1 MATQTTLGNSRDLS
15 DAKSPWTGFS
25 LGCCGDRTL
34 TALINFLW
42 LPPLR
47 SIQRVQPP
55 ANQDRDRWDNP
66 LAARYASAEMTGL
79 WSDNHRYTLW
89 RQVWLALAEGE
100 AELGLPI
107 SSQQLAEMRAH
118 LDTID
123 FSKAADYERRMRHD
137 VFAHLHAFADDC
149 PAARPIIHLGATSAF
164 VTDNTDLVLIRESLD
179 LVAARLATVIER
191 LSAQALAT
199 KDLVCLG
206 RTHLQPAQPTT
217 IGKRIC
223 LWIHDLLLDLEEIT
237 HRRKLLRAR
246 GVKGTTG
253 TQASFLELFGGD
265 HARVRRLDELVAAK
279 LGFHSSYEVTGQT
292 YTRKIDSQVV
302 TALAGLSE
310 SCHKAGNDLRLAA
323 AWGEME
329 EPFEKDQVGS
339 SAMPYKRNPMRAE
352 RMCGLARFVMGL
364 AVTAGQT
371 AATQWLERTLD
382 DSAPRRLVLPQAFL
396 AADAQLVIYANIAGG
411 LVVLPGGVRKNL
423 EAHLPFLASE
433 KILMAATTAG
443 GDRQTLHEALR
454 THSHA
459 ATARIRDGHDN
470 DLAARLVADPLFSGV
485 DLAAAMRADDL
496 AGRSAEQV
504 VEFVAGAV
512 RTALEDCPTRGP
524 EAVLKV

>member
-1 MATQTTLGNSRDLS
+1 LQPSATL
-15 DAKSPWTGFS
+15 
-25 LGCCGDRTL
+25 
-34 TALINFLW
+34 
-42 LPPLR
+42 
-47 SIQRVQPP
+47 
-55 ANQDRDRWDNP
+55 DRDRWENP
-66 LAARYASAEMTGL
+66 LAARYASTEMTRL
-79 WSDNHRYTLW
+79 WSDSHRYSLW
-89 RQVWLALAEGE
+89 RRVWLALAESE
-100 AELGLPI
+100 AELGLAI
-107 SSQQLAEMRAH
+107 TSAQLAEMRAH
-118 LDTID
+118 LDTVD
-123 FSKAADYERRMRHD
+123 FAKAADYERRMRHD

-164 VTDNTDLVLIRESLD
+164 VTDNTDLVLVRESLD

-191 LSAQALAT
+191 LAT
-199 KDLVCLG
+199 KAMETKSLVCLG

-223 LWIHDLLLDLEEIT
+223 LWIHDLLLDLEEVT

-253 TQASFLELFGGD
+253 TQASFLELFDGD
-265 HARVRRLDELVAAK
+265 HAKVRRLDEMVAQK

-302 TALAGLSE
+302 TALSGVSE
-310 SCHKAGNDLRLAA
+310 SCHKAGNDLRLTA

-329 EPFEKDQVGS
+329 EPFENEQVGS

-352 RMCGLARFVMGL
+352 RMCGLGRFVMGL

-396 AADAQLVIYANIAGG
+396 ATDAQLVLFANIAGG

-423 EAHLPFLASE
+423 DAHLPFLASE
-433 KILMAATTAG
+433 KILMAGTRAG
-443 GDRQTLHEALR
+443 GDRQALHEALR
-454 THSHA
+454 VHSHA
-459 ATARIRDGHDN
+459 ATARIREGEAN
-470 DLAARLVADPLFSGV
+470 DLADRLAADPLFAGV
-485 DLAAAMRADDL
+485 DLIAAMNAEGL

-504 VEFVAGAV
+504 EEFVGGAV
-512 RTALEDCPTRGP
+512 KAALDDCPARAPNATLI
-524 EAVLKV
+524 V

>member
-1 MATQTTLGNSRDLS
+1 MNTEQPSDPRDH
-15 DAKSPWTGFS
+15 
-25 LGCCGDRTL
+25 
-34 TALINFLW
+34 
-42 LPPLR
+42 
-47 SIQRVQPP
+47 
-55 ANQDRDRWDNP
+55 WDNP
-66 LAARYASAEMTGL
+66 LASRYASAEMTRL
-79 WSDNHRYTLW
+79 WSDNRRYTLW
-89 RQVWLALAEGE
+89 RRAWLALAEAE

-107 SSQQLAEMRAH
+107 SPGQLAEMRAH
-118 LDTID
+118 LAPVD
-123 FSKAADYERRMRHD
+123 FAKAADYERRMRHD
-137 VFAHLHAFADDC
+137 VFAHLHAFADAA
-149 PAARPIIHLGATSAF
+149 PSARPIIHLGATSAF
-164 VTDNTDLVLIRESLD
+164 VTDNVDLILMRESLD

-191 LSAQALAT
+191 LAVRAIET

-223 LWIHDLLLDLEEIT
+223 LWIHDLILDLEEVT

-265 HARVRRLDELVAAK
+265 HAKVRRLDELVAHK

-292 YTRKIDSQVV
+292 YTRKVDSQVCA
-302 TALAGLSE
+302 ALAGVSE
-310 SCHKAGNDLRLAA
+310 STHKAGNDLRLAA
-323 AWGEME
+323 AWGELE
-329 EPFEKDQVGS
+329 EPFEKEQVGS

-364 AVTAGQT
+364 AATAGQT

-396 AADAQLVIYANIAGG
+396 ATDAQLVIYATIAGG
-411 LVVLPGGVRKNL
+411 LVVLPGGIRRNL
-423 EAHLPFLASE
+423 EAQLPFLASE

-459 ATARIRDGHDN
+459 ATARIREGHAN
-470 DLAARLVADPLFSGV
+470 DLAARLAADPLFDGV
-485 DLAAAMRADDL
+485 DIPAAMRAEGL
-496 AGRSAEQV
+496 AGRAAAQVEDFIAEA
-504 VEFVAGAV
+504 VEVALAS
-512 RTALEDCPTRGP
+512 CPARGP
-524 EAVLKV
+524 ESALKV

>member
-1 MATQTTLGNSRDLS
+1 MQPA
-15 DAKSPWTGFS
+15 A
-25 LGCCGDRTL
+25 
-34 TALINFLW
+34 AL
-42 LPPLR
+42 
-47 SIQRVQPP
+47 
-55 ANQDRDRWDNP
+55 DRDRWENP
-66 LAARYASAEMTGL
+66 LAARYASADMTRL
-79 WSDNHRYTLW
+79 WGDNHRYSLW
-89 RQVWLALAEGE
+89 RRAWLALAESE
-100 AELGLPI
+100 AELGLAVTPA
-107 SSQQLAEMRAH
+107 QLDEMRAH

-123 FSKAADYERRMRHD
+123 FAKAADYERRMRHD

-164 VTDNTDLVLIRESLD
+164 VTDNTDLVLVRESLD

-191 LSAQALAT
+191 LAAKAMET
-199 KDLVCLG
+199 KSLVCLG

-217 IGKRIC
+217 VGKRIC
-223 LWIHDLLLDLEEIT
+223 LWIHDLLLDLEEVT

-253 TQASFLELFGGD
+253 TQASFLELFDGD
-265 HARVRRLDELVAAK
+265 HAKVRRLDELVAQK

-302 TALAGLSE
+302 TALSGVSE
-310 SCHKAGNDLRLAA
+310 SCHKAGNDLRLTA

-329 EPFEKDQVGS
+329 EPFEKEQVGS

-352 RMCGLARFVMGL
+352 RMCGLGRFVMGL

-396 AADAQLVIYANIAGG
+396 ATDAQLVLFANIAGG
-411 LVVLPGGVRKNL
+411 LIVLPGGVRKNL

-433 KILMAATTAG
+433 KILMAGTQAG
-443 GDRQTLHEALR
+443 GDRQALHEALR
-454 THSHA
+454 VHSHA
-459 ATARIRDGHDN
+459 ATAKIREGEAN
-470 DLAARLVADPLFSGV
+470 DLADRLAADPLFASV
-485 DLAAAMRADDL
+485 DLVAAMNAEGL

-504 VEFVAGAV
+504 EEFVHGAV
-512 RTALEDCPTRGP
+512 KAALAECPARAPDATLN
-524 EAVLKV
+524 V